1 LLVPNTKEN
10 LKKQSVVK
18 VTSAEGDI
26 VLFID
31 EIHTWCRRWRSA
43 MDAANILKP
52 ALARGELR
60 AIGAQP
66 LDEYHK
72 ILKRQSTRKTFQKIM
87 IEEPDTESAIS
98 ILRGIKEKYETHHKV
113 R

>member
-1 LLVPNTKEN
+1 VLV
-10 LKKQSVVK
+10 VAK
-18 VTSAEGDI
+18 VP
-26 VLFID
+26 
-31 EIHTWCRRWRSA
+31 WMR
-43 MDAANILKP
+43 ILKP

-66 LDEYHK
+66 WTNIK
-72 ILKRQSTRKTFQKIM
+72 NILKRQSTRKTFQKII

-98 ILRGIKEKYETHHKV
+98 ILRGIKDKYRHTIKY